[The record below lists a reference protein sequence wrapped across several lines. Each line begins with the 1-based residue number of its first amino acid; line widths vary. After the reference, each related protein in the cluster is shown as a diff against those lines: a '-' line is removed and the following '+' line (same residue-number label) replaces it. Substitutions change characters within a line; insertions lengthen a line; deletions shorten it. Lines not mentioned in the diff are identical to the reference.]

1 MKIIKSLLLSATFV
15 GLLMCGNKTIAQ
27 TRIGDT
33 GVTFDNS
40 KNDANYPFMKEW
52 QKAGV
57 KNGIPSRN
65 SLVVKK
71 EIKPTDSDGIQE
83 AIDSLDTGGKTS
95 VILLKEG
102 EYNIDKPIT
111 IKSNVVLRG
120 ENQEA
125 VKLNVTIRSNGS
137 NDKKTFIF
145 KESKNSG
152 IEDLSMEYIP
162 KKDVT
167 IYDDKNVNRNKYCG
181 DKCFGN
187 NPEGLK
193 DMYVTFVRIDSKSK
207 NCWVD
212 NCVFKNSG
220 SDPIEIMGNNN
231 TFRGNFVDACF
242 NKGGGGNGYY
252 DIRGDYNLIAYE
264 RVRRIRHFT
273 IQLGAKY
280 NVVINCD
287 LEVDVNFHNDDDGF
301 NLVEKNKIKS
311 EQWRSWGAFASGGS
325 RFGHRKPGENNIIFN
340 NDVSG
345 KNNSSQFGGSDKVFV
360 FDQYSK
366 PRVLRNSAPTGGTF
380 YPAILNGGGSNISV
394 SSVSLSHAAIS
405 LNVDET
411 RKLNETV
418 LPNNATNK
426 SVTWS
431 SSDTS
436 IATVNSSGSVTAVS
450 SGVAIITVTSNDGNK
465 TASSTITVVDGTGS
479 QFITLTPIH
488 DAYLQGSDETR
499 FNNEIIR
506 VENGKRVGYFQFDLR
521 SISGSI
527 TNAKL
532 KLTCINDSGSGEVNV
547 ELGNNNDWTESNLSN
562 KNKPLSS
569 TLLGSL
575 DSDYS
580 LGTTYTWDLDNNKIP
595 TNGIV
600 SIIVSHVEGNDMAF
614 ASKENS
620 TNVPQLEISYLP
632 TSSARTTLKK
642 DISKNDNNVL
652 AYPNPFNNELSVLL
666 GNNDIH
672 SIKVTNIEG
681 RIIYEKQQISPN
693 ENKIDLLL
701 KNRENGMYIII
712 LEGKE
717 YTKTLKVIK
726 KN

>member
-1 MKIIKSLLLSATFV
+1 MKFIKSLLLSVSFV

-212 NCVFKNSG
+212 NCIFKNSG

-325 RFGHRKPGENNIIFN
+325 SYGHRKPGENNIIFN

-380 YPAILNGGGSNISV
+380 YPAILNDS
-394 SSVSLSHAAIS
+394 SLSSDDVEANI
-405 LNVDET
+405 D
-411 RKLNETV
+411 
-418 LPNNATNK
+418 
-426 SVTWS
+426 S
-431 SSDTS
+431 S
-436 IATVNSSGSVTAVS
+436 
-450 SGVAIITVTSNDGNK
+450 
-465 TASSTITVVDGTGS
+465 
-479 QFITLTPIH
+479 
-488 DAYLQGSDETR
+488 
-499 FNNEIIR
+499 
-506 VENGKRVGYFQFDLR
+506 
-521 SISGSI
+521 
-527 TNAKL
+527 
-532 KLTCINDSGSGEVNV
+532 
-547 ELGNNNDWTESNLSN
+547 
-562 KNKPLSS
+562 
-569 TLLGSL
+569 
-575 DSDYS
+575 
-580 LGTTYTWDLDNNKIP
+580 KI
-595 TNGIV
+595 
-600 SIIVSHVEGNDMAF
+600 
-614 ASKENS
+614 
-620 TNVPQLEISYLP
+620 
-632 TSSARTTLKK
+632 
-642 DISKNDNNVL
+642 L
-652 AYPNPFNNELSVLL
+652 AYPNPFTSEINLVNTEF
-666 GNNDIH
+666 G
-672 SIKVTNIEG
+672 E
-681 RIIYEKQQISPN
+681 QISIYSIDGKLLKSITVDN
-693 ENKIDLLL
+693 SGVNKINLINFKSGVYFL
-701 KNRENGMYIII
+701 KSKIRTQKII
-712 LEGKE
+712 
-717 YTKTLKVIK
+717 